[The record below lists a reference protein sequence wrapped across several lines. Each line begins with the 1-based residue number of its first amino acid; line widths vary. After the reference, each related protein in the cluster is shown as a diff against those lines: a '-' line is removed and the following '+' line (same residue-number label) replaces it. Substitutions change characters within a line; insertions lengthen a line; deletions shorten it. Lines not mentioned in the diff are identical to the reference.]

1 LLTKTIKLS
10 FSFSLFGVKNM
21 NNNQVQVKTETEL
34 VRLLKIKP
42 CLYRAIRSF
51 IDSSLKNEYPW
62 RIGYQYGNTIEW
74 QKPNKWRLSVFLSS
88 ITSEIEFKPLP
99 VPGVYMLRSSQ
110 IPVFAEL
117 QPLQCNPSLDFVVI
131 NGNLAISPPI
141 SIPYK
146 DKDKGILTYGLALT
160 RTAPFA
166 FAPEPSVPFAR
177 LILTYEIIDTLS
189 EYVEIS

>member
-1 LLTKTIKLS
+1 MNIK
-10 FSFSLFGVKNM
+10 
-21 NNNQVQVKTETEL
+21 VKTKTEL
-34 VRLLKIKP
+34 VRVIKVEP

-51 IDSSLKNEYPW
+51 VESSLKNEYPW
-62 RIGYQYGNTIEW
+62 RIGYRLGNNAIIW
-74 QKPNKWRLSVFLSS
+74 QKENKWRLTVFLDEAV
-88 ITSEIEFKPLP
+88 SEIEFKSLP

-131 NGNLAISPPI
+131 NGNLAILPPI

-146 DKDKGILTYGLALT
+146 DKDKGILTYGLALA
-160 RTAPFA
+160 RTAPLA
-166 FAPEPSVPFAR
+166 FAPESSVPFTR

>member
-1 LLTKTIKLS
+1 
-10 FSFSLFGVKNM
+10 M
-21 NNNQVQVKTETEL
+21 NTDQVQVKTKTEL
-34 VRLLKIKP
+34 VRVIKVEP

-51 IDSSLKNEYPW
+51 IESSLKEYPW
-62 RIGYQYGNTIEW
+62 RIGYQLGNTIIW
-74 QKPNKWRLSVFLSS
+74 QKENKWRLTVFLDVTPVS
-88 ITSEIEFKPLP
+88 EFKPLP

-110 IPVFAEL
+110 IPVFATL

-131 NGNLAISPPI
+131 NGNLAILSPI

-146 DKDKGILTYGLALT
+146 DKDKGILTYGLALA

-166 FAPEPSVPFAR
+166 FAPEPSIPFAR
-177 LILTYEIIDTLS
+177 PIFTYEIIDTLN